1 MIEASRILGFA
12 SVALLALA
20 IVAWSKLW
28 RRPAFASLD
37 QALGK
42 KRVEGE
48 FAARLLLLAAGSSA
62 VAALV
67 AIAGWVRN
75 IG

>member
-20 IVAWSKLW
+20 IVAWSNLW
-28 RRPAFASLD
+28 RRPAFARLD
-37 QALGK
+37 QAKGK
-42 KRVEGE
+42 KREEGE
-48 FAARLLLLAAGSSA
+48 FASRLLMLAAGSSA

-67 AIAGWVRN
+67 AIAGWFAT
-75 IG
+75 

>member
-20 IVAWSKLW
+20 SVAWSNLW
-28 RRPAFASLD
+28 RRPAFARLD
-37 QALGK
+37 QAKGK
-42 KRVEGE
+42 KREAGE
-48 FAARLLLLAAGSSA
+48 FASRLLMLAAGSSA

-67 AIAGWVRN
+67 AIAGWFAT
-75 IG
+75 